1 MRVELLVAGAAGIGI
16 RLRAEHVD
24 QFRRYY
30 EEITE
35 WNRRVNLTSITG
47 WEEVQTGHFL
57 DSLTARLALS
67 PAHLESGRLL
77 DLGAGAGLPGVAVKI
92 VFPGVRLA
100 LLEATAKKTA
110 FLSHL
115 CDVLGLHDV
124 EVFTGR
130 AEDVAHDSSMRE
142 EFDMVLARGVAR
154 MSVLAELAL
163 PFCRLGGV
171 VVAYKKADVGVEL
184 ARASRAIET
193 MGGRLRE
200 VVEVPSDVVGEP
212 RSLVV
217 IEKCSSTPA
226 RYPRRPGTPKKR
238 PLEDG

>member
-1 MRVELLVAGAAGIGI
+1 M
-16 RLRAEHVD
+16 
-24 QFRRYY
+24 
-30 EEITE
+30 
-35 WNRRVNLTSITG
+35 
-47 WEEVQTGHFL
+47 
-57 DSLTARLALS
+57 
-67 PAHLESGRLL
+67 
-77 DLGAGAGLPGVAVKI
+77 
-92 VFPGVRLA
+92 A
-100 LLEATAKKTA
+100 LLESTAKKTA

-130 AEDVAHDSSMRE
+130 AEDAAHDSSMRE
-142 EFDMVLARGVAR
+142 GFDVVLARGVAR

-163 PFCRLGGV
+163 PFCRRGGV
-171 VVAYKKADVGVEL
+171 VVAYKKAHIEAEL

-200 VVEVPSDVVGEP
+200 VVEVPSGVIGEP

-217 IEKCSSTPA
+217 LEKCGSTPA